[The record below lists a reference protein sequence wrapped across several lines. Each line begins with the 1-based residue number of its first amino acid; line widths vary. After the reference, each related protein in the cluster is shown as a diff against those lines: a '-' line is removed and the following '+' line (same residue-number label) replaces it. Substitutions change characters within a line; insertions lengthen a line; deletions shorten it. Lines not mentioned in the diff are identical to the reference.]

1 MKTTK
6 VKSVMNFTFILTASS
21 PVQKPAWVDSLR
33 WLKFLF
39 QAKSDLSSVV
49 ERGLDIL
56 CTSKTQVLIDDAS
69 DESLGPRHY
78 RCVIYQGTPYARG
91 FPRT

>member
-1 MKTTK
+1 MLKKAK
-6 VKSVMNFTFILTASS
+6 VKIITNFTLILTASS
-21 PVQKPAWVDSLR
+21 PVQKLVWVNTLR

-39 QAKSDLSSVV
+39 QAKSDLPSVV

-69 DESLGPRHY
+69 DECFRSKAFIA
-78 RCVIYQGTPYARG
+78 V
-91 FPRT
+91 